1 MTTATQ
7 LDGGPRHGR
16 SKVIGQVPYVRTHV
30 SHCAFQRCR
39 LGGSVSAGCPGGR
52 LTQVM
57 EGEARRGGEAVKD
70 QMQQRR
76 AGQGKGVGMQWQ

>member
-1 MTTATQ
+1 M
-7 LDGGPRHGR
+7 
-16 SKVIGQVPYVRTHV
+16 
-30 SHCAFQRCR
+30 
-39 LGGSVSAGCPGGR
+39 SAGCPGGW